1 MARNTRIVI
10 AVSMLMVAAGLGP
23 AAAQTDAGDE
33 ARLQA
38 ATAALNDLDH
48 ASALGQAAA
57 LEDEPLPTPPAIEDA
72 AEALAVLAGPQLDVA
87 EAEQRLADVP
97 EPLHEGLE
105 RLLVGMAQAQVL
117 VDRALA
123 DAGMSDVS
131 SEEVHRALAAGEG
144 WRGLVQQARDGE
156 TASVEAEP
164 APPMH
169 DQRITGVDEAPFVL
183 AQALLTDA
191 MLQAEAAFPS
201 DLDEAGQPGGHA
213 GQPGDVVD
221 ERPYLIVSS
230 EAAHHYEDG
239 DDAIVIVDAGGDD
252 DYDNAQGSPFGNQF
266 AQVIVDLGGDDSYV
280 DTASGTSGIVDLAT
294 QGAAVTGVGGLLDA
308 GGHDVFHARASYAPT
323 DDAVSTSLV
332 AQGAASLGAG
342 AFVALGG
349 QDCLTAET
357 RSHGASASA
366 LAQGAGA
373 LGGGSA
379 VFHAQPATECPVSP
393 SLTAVSD
400 PRVLVDDGD
409 AFQAE
414 IGAATVVGQGGAET
428 GAGTFAG
435 GIQAQSYEARAE
447 GGQARTIAQ
456 GAAQAGVGLHA
467 DAGGSD
473 ERVADALGE
482 ADLSI
487 HLSGSFS
494 FVGASARIDLGGA
507 ETLAQGAAAL
517 GAAGLLDAG
526 PGPDAYQATS
536 TMRATA
542 SAHAETTFSDG
553 ITEASA
559 TVDLEDTR
567 SLAHGGTEAGLA
579 VHTSA
584 SAPVALPSHDS
595 YLLGASIDAHSDAT
609 AKGGSDNTAS
619 ATTRTGDAQAG
630 GLGYATAGGGVY
642 ADAGGDDDR
651 SLVADLDATADA
663 TVSPSGTETETVDAG
678 QERTDGPAQATTG
691 AGVLADVGG
700 QDTYTNDPGST
711 PAGDD
716 RCWTDGDAP
725 NVGLGLDVGSG
736 PPSLGCVPS

>member
-1 MARNTRIVI
+1 MARNARIAI
-10 AVSMLMVAAGLGP
+10 AVSLLMVAAGLGP
-23 AAAQTDAGDE
+23 AAAQTDTGDE
-33 ARLQA
+33 AQLQA

-48 ASALGQAAA
+48 RSALGQAAA
-57 LEDEPLPTPPAIEDA
+57 LEDEPLAEPPAIEDA

-97 EPLHEGLE
+97 EPMHEGLE

-131 SEEVHRALAAGEG
+131 SEEVHRALAAGES
-144 WRGLVQQARDGE
+144 WKGLVHQAHDGE
-156 TASVEAEP
+156 TALEAEP
-164 APPMH
+164 APPMPE
-169 DQRITGVDEAPFVL
+169 QRITGVDEAPFVL

-191 MLQAEAAFPS
+191 MLEAEAAFPS
-201 DLDEAGQPGGHA
+201 GLGGAGQPGGHA

-230 EAAHHYEDG
+230 QAAHHYEEG
-239 DDAIVIVDAGGDD
+239 DDAIVIVDLGGND
-252 DYDNAQGSPFGNQF
+252 DYDNAQGSPFADGR
-266 AQVIVDLGGDDSYV
+266 AQVIADLGGDDSYV
-280 DTASGTSGIVDLAT
+280 DTASGTSGPITLAT
-294 QGAAVTGVGGLLDA
+294 QGAGVAGVGGLLDA
-308 GGHDVFHARASYAPT
+308 GGDDVFHARASYAST
-323 DDAVSTSLV
+323 DDSVSTRLF
-332 AQGAASLGAG
+332 AQGAGALGAG

-357 RSHGASASA
+357 RSHGAAA
-366 LAQGAGA
+366 FAAAQGAGA

-379 VFHAQPATECPVSP
+379 VFHAQPAAECPVSP
-393 SLTAVSD
+393 SLTAISD
-400 PRVLVDDGD
+400 PRVIVDDGD

-414 IGAATVVGQGGAET
+414 LGPATAIGQGGARG
-428 GAGTFAG
+428 GAGSFAG
-435 GIQAQSYEARAE
+435 GTQAHSYEARAE
-447 GGQARTIAQ
+447 GGQASTIAQ
-456 GAAQAGVGLHA
+456 GAAEIGVGLHA

-482 ADLSI
+482 AELSV

-494 FVGASARIDLGGA
+494 FVGASATINLGGA
-507 ETLAQGAAAL
+507 ETLAQGATAA
-517 GAAGLLDAG
+517 GSAGLLDAG

-536 TMRATA
+536 AMRATA

-567 SLAHGGTEAGLA
+567 SLGHGAAEAGLA

-584 SAPVALPSHDS
+584 SGPVALPSHDS
-595 YLLGASIDAHSDAT
+595 YLLGAEIDAHSDAT

-630 GLGYATAGGGVY
+630 GLGQAMAGGGVY

-651 SLVADLDATADA
+651 RLVANLEATADA
-663 TVSPSGTETETVDAG
+663 TASPSGSETETVDAG
-678 QERTDGPAQATTG
+678 QERTDGPAEATVG
-691 AGVLADVGG
+691 AGILADVGG
-700 QDTYTNDPGST
+700 DDTYTNDPGST

-716 RCWTDGDAP
+716 RCWTEGNAP
-725 NVGLGLDVGSG
+725 NVGLGVDVGSG
-736 PPSLGCVPS
+736 PPSLGCVPP